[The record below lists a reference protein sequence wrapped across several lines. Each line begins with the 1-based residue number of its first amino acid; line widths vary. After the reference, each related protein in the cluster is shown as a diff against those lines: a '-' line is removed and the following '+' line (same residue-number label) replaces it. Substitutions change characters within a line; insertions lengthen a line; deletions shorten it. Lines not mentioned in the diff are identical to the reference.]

1 MANMGLNRRTF
12 LQKAGLGLAALGVSE
27 TVLSLLGDKS
37 LAVPLLERYFQVLA
51 QPGGRKLALLVGINE
66 YPRTTALAGC
76 VTDVELQRELL
87 IHRFG
92 FNANDIVTLT
102 NSQATRETIETA
114 FIEHLTK
121 QAEAG
126 DVVVFHFSGYGSQV
140 QMPQQEA
147 TADPSV
153 SLQNSFVPVDGILPT
168 KGEPVANDF
177 LAETLA
183 LLLRSLKTDQ
193 VTTVLDT
200 SHTQAVNVFKGSL
213 KVRSSPRKSAPAPNP
228 DELAFQEQLVQR
240 LKASSKPWK
249 LLDKSMEMPGLV
261 LAAAGSSQPATEV
274 QWNGFS
280 AGLFTYAL
288 TQHLWQATAATS
300 VQISVSRT
308 AGIVNQFVG
317 NNQQPQLIGQKSQ
330 NSLLAYYLSPN
341 PPLGADGVVTAIEEN
356 GKVAQLWLAG
366 LPAPVLEYYSPN
378 SVLELLNEKLLS
390 LPPSQSDK
398 SPATDNPAQPAPKSV
413 QLQLRSKDG
422 LTAKARILSGN
433 SGENVQPQVGQLVR
447 ERIRVLPRNLGL
459 TIALDTHLERIER
472 VDATSAFASIPSV
485 SSVVVAGEQ
494 TADYLFGRGKK
505 QATETSEPK
514 FKGGYG
520 LFSIVRNPIP
530 NSLGEEAEAVKSAVN
545 RLSGKFKTLLAMKWL
560 RLSANE
566 GSSRLGI
573 RASLEMIAPE
583 TKTIIQRE
591 TWRTAS
597 GLSTDKTKKNA
608 GNAVPSVGSAT
619 MPRLPIGSRVQY
631 RLENYSDRPL
641 YFLLLGLESSGSA
654 IAFYQQNPS
663 PEGLE
668 SQKNSPPLS
677 GAIKPGETLIL
688 PKPSAS
694 FNWTVPG
701 PVGVTEMQL
710 ICSPSPFKGAIA
722 ALESAMRPKGEGER
736 VGDLFNPLEVTRAI
750 LQDLHQASSITPD
763 KFGIGSD
770 MYALDVNAWATL
782 SFNYQVVS

>member
-12 LQKAGLGLAALGVSE
+12 LKKAGWGLAALGVSE
-27 TVLSLLGDKS
+27 TILSLLGDKS

-92 FNANDIVTLT
+92 FKAKDIVTLT
-102 NSQATRETIETA
+102 NSQATRETIETT

-140 QMPQQEA
+140 QLPQPET
-147 TADPSV
+147 TAES
-153 SLQNSFVPVDGILPT
+153 SGRLQNSFVPVDGILPT
-168 KGEPVANDF
+168 KGESAAND
-177 LAETLA
+177 LLIETLV
-183 LLLRSLKTDQ
+183 LLLRSLATDQ

-200 SHTQAVNVFKGSL
+200 SHTQAMNRLQGSL
-213 KVRSSPRKSAPAPNP
+213 KVRSSPRQAAPAPNP

-249 LLDKSMEMPGLV
+249 SWDKSMEMPGLV
-261 LAAAGSSQPATEV
+261 LTAAGSSQPATEV

-308 AGIVNQFVG
+308 SGMVNQFAG
-317 NNQQPQLIGQKSQ
+317 NQQQPQLMGQKSQ
-330 NSLLAYYLSPN
+330 NPLLVYYLSPS
-341 PPLGADGVVTAIEEN
+341 PPLGADGVVTGIEEN

-366 LPAPVLEYYSPN
+366 LPAPVLDYYSPN
-378 SVLELLNEKLLS
+378 SVLELHNSKPVS
-390 LPPSQSDK
+390 LPASQPDK
-398 SPATDNPAQPAPKSV
+398 SDHSAQPVPESV

-422 LTAKARILSGN
+422 LTAKARILNGN
-433 SGENVQPQVGQLVR
+433 SGETMPPQVGELVR

-494 TADYLFGRGKK
+494 AADYLFGRGKK
-505 QATETSEPK
+505 QATATSAPK

-520 LFSIVRNPIP
+520 LFSIARNPIP

-545 RLSGKFKTLLAMKWL
+545 RLTAKCKTLLAMKWL
-560 RLSANE
+560 RLTANE
-566 GSSRLGI
+566 GSSRVGM

-591 TWRTAS
+591 TWRTS
-597 GLSTDKTKKNA
+597 SEFPTDKPQKNK
-608 GNAVPSVGSAT
+608 GKTLPSVGSAT
-619 MPRLPIGSRVQY
+619 LPQLPIGSRVQY

-641 YFLLLGLESSGSA
+641 YFILLGLESNGSA
-654 IAFYQQNPS
+654 IAFYQQQPTPDEMEAEQN
-663 PEGLE
+663 
-668 SQKNSPPLS
+668 PPLIS
-677 GAIKPGETLIL
+677 GAIQPGETLIL
-688 PKPSAS
+688 PKPSTS
-694 FNWTVPG
+694 FNWIIPG
-701 PVGVTEMQL
+701 PVGVAEIQL
-710 ICSPSPFKGAIA
+710 ICSPSPFKNAIA
-722 ALESAMRPKGEGER
+722 ALASAMRPKGEGER
-736 VGDLFNPLEVTRAI
+736 VGDLFNPLEVTRAL
-750 LQDLHQASSITPD
+750 LQDLHQASHTTPD
-763 KFGIGSD
+763 KLGIGSD
-770 MYALDVNAWATL
+770 MYALDVNTWATL
-782 SFNYQVVS
+782 SFNYQVI